1 VDDLLIVGGSQQVR
15 AAKDDLA
22 KVFQIHDLGPAQFYL
37 GMRIIRDREK
47 KLIMLSQQTYLN
59 SVLGRFDMLNANPKS
74 IPFSPGTVLV
84 KKGEDEEQANV
95 PYMELL
101 GSLLYLS
108 VWTRPDIAFHVSCLA
123 KFMNAPSMVHWKTGM
138 SILKYLLHTRDHVL
152 CLGDLGESPNP
163 VVFVDA
169 DYAGDLTSRKSTSGF
184 VLQWYGASVHWSSKL
199 QSSVAVSTAEA
210 EYIAIASAVKEAL
223 WLKNLLSDFD
233 VQAPVLIL
241 NDNQAALSIANNPM
255 CTKRAKH
262 IDTQWFFV
270 RDRVVKDEIVVKYC
284 ASELMIADILTKPLP
299 VVKHEAFTQQLGV
312 ICLS

>member
-1 VDDLLIVGGSQQVR
+1 
-15 AAKDDLA
+15 
-22 KVFQIHDLGPAQFYL
+22 
-37 GMRIIRDREK
+37 
-47 KLIMLSQQTYLN
+47 
-59 SVLGRFDMLNANPKS
+59 MLNANPKS